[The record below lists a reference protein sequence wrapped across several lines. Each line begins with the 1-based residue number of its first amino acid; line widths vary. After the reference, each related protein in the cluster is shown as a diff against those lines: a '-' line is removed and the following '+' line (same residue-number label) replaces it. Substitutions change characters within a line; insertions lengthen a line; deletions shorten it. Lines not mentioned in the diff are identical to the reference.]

1 MKRLGLIFLLAGCAT
16 SAGAPKSAPVSAPKS
31 GLQAALERLPA
42 CQAGADVGRLTV
54 KATVCTKMFCD
65 EACCNQ
71 CSWAATFE
79 NKSAQ
84 PVPVP
89 LGRVQEL
96 LGVPESALDCE
107 IVSWNQTLAGQSVSL
122 DGAGCVV
129 R

>member
-16 SAGAPKSAPVSAPKS
+16 TTTSAGAPKSAPKS
-31 GLQAALERLPA
+31 GIAAALEKLAA

-54 KATVCTKMFCD
+54 KATICTKKFCD
-65 EACCNQ
+65 EPCCNQ

-84 PVPVP
+84 PQPAP
-89 LGRVQEL
+89 LERVQAL
-96 LGVPESALDCE
+96 LGLPESAMDCE
-107 IVSWNQTLAGQSVSL
+107 IAQWNQTLAAQSVSL

>member
-16 SAGAPKSAPVSAPKS
+16 SAGAPKSAPLS
-31 GLQAALERLPA
+31 GLAAALEKLPP

-54 KATVCTKMFCD
+54 KATICTKKFCD

-71 CSWAATFE
+71 CGWEATFE
-79 NKSAQ
+79 NKSGQ
-84 PVPVP
+84 PVPAP
-89 LGRVQEL
+89 PARVQEL

-107 IVSWNQTLAGQSVSL
+107 IVSWNQTLAAQSVSL